1 GVVVLEDGEGGGFI
15 LKLVHQVHG
24 SIHVQQVV
32 VRELLS
38 VKLVE
43 HLAEVS
49 EEITLLMRVL
59 AITQFL
65 AAGIA
70 LFESDLAF
78 IEEVEDGSVVMGGGV
93 EGLGG
98 KALPVL
104 KTGGSFAVGDELK
117 ELGVVFHGGDTD
129 HVFKILC
136 CSPDQ
141 GDPADID
148 LLDDILLGSSGSHS
162 LLKRIQVHDHDV
174 DLRDLV

>member
-1 GVVVLEDGEGGGFI
+1 QHSAESRNRVSCQGILIGLEQGLPLCESAGVVVLEDGEGGGFI

-32 VRELLS
+32 VRELFS

-70 LFESDLAF
+70 LFKSDLAF
-78 IEEVEDGSVVMGGGV
+78 IEEVEDGS
-93 EGLGG
+93 
-98 KALPVL
+98 
-104 KTGGSFAVGDELK
+104 
-117 ELGVVFHGGDTD
+117 
-129 HVFKILC
+129 
-136 CSPDQ
+136 
-141 GDPADID
+141 
-148 LLDDILLGSSGSHS
+148 
-162 LLKRIQVHDHDV
+162 
-174 DLRDLV
+174 